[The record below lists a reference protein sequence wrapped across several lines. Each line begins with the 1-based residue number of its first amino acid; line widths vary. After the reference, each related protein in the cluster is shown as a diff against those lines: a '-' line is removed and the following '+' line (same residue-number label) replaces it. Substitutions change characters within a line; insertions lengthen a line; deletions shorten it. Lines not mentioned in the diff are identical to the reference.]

1 MPEIADQ
8 PPPIVQPERIPV
20 WDLVVADFTRRE
32 RKQYMDTE
40 ELSTLS
46 NILDDM
52 AARDAIG
59 RERYGVPLTTHNGR
73 SHLIDAYQEGLDF
86 AVYLRA
92 DIEERGVGYPES
104 RPAIGTAARVIAI
117 YEAHLSKLVW
127 LREVM

>member
-8 PPPIVQPERIPV
+8 PPPIAQPDAVPV

-32 RKQYMDTE
+32 RKPFMDSE
-40 ELSTLS
+40 ELSIVG

-52 AARDAIG
+52 TARDAIG
-59 RERYGVPLTTHNGR
+59 RERYGVPLTTNNGR
-73 SHLIDAYQEGLDF
+73 HLIDAYQEGLDF

-92 DIEERGVGYPES
+92 AIEESAVGYPES
-104 RPAIGTAARVIAI
+104 RPAVGSAARVIAI
-117 YEAHLSKLVW
+117 YESHLSKLVW